1 MQKLISNRNGTSARG
16 AVVNM
21 SSVLGLVGYRVQ
33 SPYVVSKHGM
43 STIAPPI
50 MIGELTDPGVLGLTK
65 ADAVDYA
72 ADGIRV
78 NAVCPG

>member
-1 MQKLISNRNGTSARG
+1 
-16 AVVNM
+16 M

-33 SPYVVSKHGM
+33 SPYVVAKHGLFAR
-43 STIAPPI
+43 SP
-50 MIGELTDPGVLGLTK
+50 MIRVSGLTDLGVLGLTK